1 MILLVALLSGLG
13 LFLGVLAGLAG
24 LILGSIFV
32 VSPFVL
38 LSAGGLALQVLNFL
52 FLFISTIAGGFLGLL
67 SFI

>member
-52 FLFISTIAGGFLGLL
+52 LLFISTIAGGFLGLL